1 MPLKYHP
8 KSGTIVICDFGTG
21 FVPPEMVKARPV
33 VIVSPRFRRRPSLCT
48 VVPLSSVTPDPV
60 EPYHHRL
67 SPGAYPPARSDMW
80 AKCDMLATVSLA
92 RLDRVKTGKRQ
103 YATFELAE
111 VELQAIRDCVKTAL
125 GLGGA

>member
-33 VIVSPRFRRRPSLCT
+33 VIVSPRFRRRPALCT
-48 VVPLSSVTPDPV
+48 VVPLSSVMPDPV
-60 EPYHHRL
+60 EPYHHQL

-92 RLDRVKTGKRQ
+92 RLDRVKIGKRQ
-103 YATFELAE
+103 YATFELPEAE
-111 VELQAIRDCVKTAL
+111 LRAIRECVKTAL
-125 GLGGA
+125 GLGT